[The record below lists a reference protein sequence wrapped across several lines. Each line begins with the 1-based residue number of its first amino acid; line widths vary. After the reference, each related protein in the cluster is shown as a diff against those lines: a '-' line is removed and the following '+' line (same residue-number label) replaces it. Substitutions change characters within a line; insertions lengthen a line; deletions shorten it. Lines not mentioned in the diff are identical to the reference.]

1 MDIKNEFKNG
11 VKLAADAATDIAQS
25 LMEKSRMRANANRI
39 KQVIKGDTELRNQA
53 YIELGR
59 YFYENLREQAGD
71 EQEALCV
78 VIDKT
83 SARISKASKKY
94 LELINGAS
102 ELNLSSENTEK
113 IKQIVTD
120 KAKQVKESADAT
132 VDELKEKAKA
142 TTEKAKIKVEDL
154 SDMAVIKAQDLSF
167 KAKET
172 TADLTDK
179 AKEKVDDFK
188 AFIAPDEDIEALIDE
203 DCVFDEIEDEK
214 EKVEVVQEEE
224 IVEPEQQEVLI
235 DNNAEEDIELELETP
250 PTSYYSDDEESPEE
264 FEF

>member
-1 MDIKNEFKNG
+1 MDIKNEIKTG

-25 LMEKSRMRANANRI
+25 LMEKSRMRANASRI
-39 KQVIKGDTELRNQA
+39 KQVIKGDTEMRNQA

-59 YFYENLREQAGD
+59 YFYEYLREQANE

-142 TTEKAKIKVEDL
+142 SSEKARIKVEDL

-172 TADLTDK
+172 AADLADK
-179 AKEKVDDFK
+179 AKDKAEDFK
-188 AFIAPDEDIEALIDE
+188 AFIAPDEDIEELINE
-203 DCVFDEIEDEK
+203 DCVFDEIEDG
-214 EKVEVVQEEE
+214 E
-224 IVEPEQQEVLI
+224 IVEETQPQVEEITQESSEV
-235 DNNAEEDIELELETP
+235 ELELETP